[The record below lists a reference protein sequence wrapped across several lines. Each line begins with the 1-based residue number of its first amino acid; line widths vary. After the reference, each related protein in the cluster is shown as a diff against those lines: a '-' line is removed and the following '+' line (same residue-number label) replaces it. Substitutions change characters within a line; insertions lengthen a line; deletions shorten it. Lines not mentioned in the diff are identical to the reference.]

1 MIKYEI
7 KINCKKELIHLK
19 NMFYDCSSLIF
30 LNLSN
35 FNTLI
40 NNI

>member
-7 KINCKKELIHLK
+7 KINCKKELINLK
-19 NMFYDCSSLIF
+19 NMFYDCSSLIS

-35 FNTLI
+35 FNT
-40 NNI
+40 